1 MKKIMQRSRSQD
13 RDEDVRKQGAVVLYA
28 DRRSTRHEYG
38 DSELKSIT
46 SRIYI
51 ARSVLLCTR
60 DYAMSFKYHHC
71 NELKH
76 SDMYCKHH

>member
-1 MKKIMQRSRSQD
+1 MRMY
-13 RDEDVRKQGAVVLYA
+13 VLYP

-51 ARSVLLCTR
+51 ALSVLPCTR
-60 DYAMSFKYHHC
+60 DYTMSSKYHHYD
-71 NELKH
+71 ELKH
-76 SDMYCKHH
+76 SHALQASLST